1 MSSADP
7 LDEVVLSA
15 SSTEGSVQ
23 AWCVALALRRPA
35 RAALTAQCRDLDT
48 FTLLASYKNNAS
60 ARGCLCRLGPSH
72 FLAGACR
79 AGRARQ
85 RVRSRASAAAAQN
98 SKGALHAWTWGRE
111 QPALRCF
118 AAEPLCA
125 LAASEDGA
133 LAVGGTASGTLL
145 LWQTGSGK
153 LLRTWPAHHKAVSAL
168 AFAPDGSWLA
178 SGGDDT
184 TVCVWSLAGA
194 LRVLR
199 VHVCRALR

>member
-1 MSSADP
+1 MRAAPGAPAGASAD
-7 LDEVVLSA
+7 
-15 SSTEGSVQ
+15 
-23 AWCVALALRRPA
+23 
-35 RAALTAQCRDLDT
+35 AAPR
-48 FTLLASYKNNAS
+48 
-60 ARGCLCRLGPSH
+60 
-72 FLAGACR
+72 
-79 AGRARQ
+79 
-85 RVRSRASAAAAQN
+85 AAAQT

-125 LAASEDGA
+125 LAASPDGA

-184 TVCVWSLAGA
+184 TVCVWSLAGTARALVLQLRHA
-194 LRVLR
+194 LR
-199 VHVCRALR
+199 